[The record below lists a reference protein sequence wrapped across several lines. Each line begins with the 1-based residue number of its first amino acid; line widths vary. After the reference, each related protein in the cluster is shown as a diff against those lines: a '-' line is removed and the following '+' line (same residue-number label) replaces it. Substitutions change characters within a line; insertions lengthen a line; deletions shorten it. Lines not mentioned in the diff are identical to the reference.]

1 MIGQEFDF
9 EILLGVSQ
17 ETEDQLLKRLETV
30 ISQGLIVEVPLE
42 KSEFRFSDNRI
53 REMLLDDLIQIKRA
67 RYHLKIAE
75 AMEKVY
81 SKKLERHA
89 EAIAHHFSEGA
100 DIERCVKY
108 SVIAGDLNKSIYAYE
123 PAIKDYRQVVEL
135 LDLQGEKDVEK
146 AALLEKLG
154 ACYAFAGQLRNSMQ
168 SYEQALGIFEKS
180 HDNKACARVC
190 REIAEAITNVK
201 GEPGAQEAT
210 VVMKRGLNYLQGEPD
225 SFEAASA
232 YYSLAWFLGLMDQFD
247 EANMWAEKALEVGK
261 KTNNDQ
267 AVAGALSMQGSYLTD
282 TGKIDEG
289 LPLWQQAYEVA
300 LQHEDLL
307 VARNC
312 VFNLSFYTYPR
323 NLGKARELALKA
335 IELAKNTNLMNSEA
349 RGLWWLSVIDW
360 LRGDWASSLEQ
371 FQKADAI
378 MERLGIG
385 VDITTVEHE
394 AWRGWYR

>member
-1 MIGQEFDF
+1 
-9 EILLGVSQ
+9 
-17 ETEDQLLKRLETV
+17 
-30 ISQGLIVEVPLE
+30 
-42 KSEFRFSDNRI
+42 
-53 REMLLDDLIQIKRA
+53 
-67 RYHLKIAE
+67 
-75 AMEKVY
+75 
-81 SKKLERHA
+81 
-89 EAIAHHFSEGA
+89 
-100 DIERCVKY
+100 
-108 SVIAGDLNKSIYAYE
+108 
-123 PAIKDYRQVVEL
+123 
-135 LDLQGEKDVEK
+135 
-146 AALLEKLG
+146 
-154 ACYAFAGQLRNSMQ
+154 
-168 SYEQALGIFEKS
+168 
-180 HDNKACARVC
+180 
-190 REIAEAITNVK
+190 
-201 GEPGAQEAT
+201 
-210 VVMKRGLNYLQGEPD
+210 
-225 SFEAASA
+225 
-232 YYSLAWFLGLMDQFD
+232 
-247 EANMWAEKALEVGK
+247 
-261 KTNNDQ
+261 
-267 AVAGALSMQGSYLTD
+267 MQGSYLTD

-394 AWRGWYR
+394 AWRGWYAAEHGRPGKS